1 HPFARPPGLSGAS
14 AMVRP
19 CSHRRGRHGRGLLL
33 LLLSWTILNGLV
45 FVAPPRAPARASA
58 RGLVTLQAD
67 AEPEPDEKRS
77 WPARYFLAAKDAI
90 QTALFGSPESP
101 ETASNAPHNP
111 LEGVTGVILN
121 ATSTAVSGAT
131 SGVKAVEAAAGS
143 CGSWCGSRLQELGSA
158 LHLTSESGGSA
169 EVAAADASEAPEAP
183 AGGGLFQ
190 EAPDSGAQP
199 GDFFLFI
206 KDYSWSLRYR
216 VRNQSDSVDIER
228 PGQPVEALKWLRE
241 AQALA
246 PQLPKKAL
254 AVLYQQEAKIHE
266 CQEDYVS
273 ALFVFQHGLKI
284 HRSEDPA
291 RRVVHMELLKQA
303 LAGDGVPPAVAASMQ
318 REAEDLAR
326 ALVQGGHG
334 RVGQFPRSFVPGL
347 SARPWWPVEAELW
360 DAGHPEL
367 PEVPW
372 QSAALAEVR
381 AAKDHLL
388 QEYQDLKA
396 RDLLDTD
403 RECIASSGEMWR
415 SFQVEAPWR
424 QETCEEASVTPVACR
439 LLAALRGKEGN
450 VAAPLLRGGYSAVAA
465 KGRLRPHFGTSN
477 AQLKWHLGLAI
488 PSDGG
493 KPCAWLR
500 VGNETR
506 AWREG
511 EVLFFD
517 DSFEHE
523 VSNTCSEER
532 VVFQLV
538 FAHPDLQRHS

>member
-1 HPFARPPGLSGAS
+1 MAVAAFGRVGAALAGAALAAAGLWPWYAAQRAESEAL
-14 AMVRP
+14 
-19 CSHRRGRHGRGLLL
+19 RRRLEALADR
-33 LLLSWTILNGLV
+33 SV
-45 FVAPPRAPARASA
+45 ARA
-58 RGLVTLQAD
+58 
-67 AEPEPDEKRS
+67 
-77 WPARYFLAAKDAI
+77 LAAKFSRPSQAWRALQEEGRSFGCEELEPDCVAQGGWSLETKARLLDAAGD
-90 QTALFGSPESP
+90 AL
-101 ETASNAPHNP
+101 ASLRRFA
-111 LEGVTGVILN
+111 
-121 ATSTAVSGAT
+121 AA
-131 SGVKAVEAAAGS
+131 KARHEAALAAKRR
-143 CGSWCGSRLQELGSA
+143 RLGR
-158 LHLTSESGGSA
+158 GGG
-169 EVAAADASEAPEAP
+169 AAATDLVTSYAALAMDDQN
-183 AGGGLFQ
+183 LFQ
-190 EAPDSGAQP
+190 PE
-199 GDFFLFI
+199 
-206 KDYSWSLRYR
+206 
-216 VRNQSDSVDIER
+216 
-228 PGQPVEALKWLRE
+228 EALKWLRE

-439 LLAALRGKEGN
+439 LLAALRGKEGG